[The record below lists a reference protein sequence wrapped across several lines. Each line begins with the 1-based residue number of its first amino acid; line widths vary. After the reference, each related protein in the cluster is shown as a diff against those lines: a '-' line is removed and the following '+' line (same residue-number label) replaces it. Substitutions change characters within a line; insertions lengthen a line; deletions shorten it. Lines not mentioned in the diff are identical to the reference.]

1 MKDKIKSK
9 KIIALYNL
17 KEAPLL
23 EYFKTV
29 EKNSTKLKDNP
40 NFFL

>member
-29 EKNSTKLKDNP
+29 EKTELKDNP